1 MPDKKVNILL
11 VMLHIPILFFIFLA
25 LLSGCTDTGYH
36 QPVYIISDTAEI
48 SDTAQEEQEKDEET
62 IKP

>member
-1 MPDKKVNILL
+1 MPDKKVKIKTMLFLL
-11 VMLHIPILFFIFLA
+11 IS
-25 LLSGCTDTGYH
+25 LLLLCGCADVGYH

-62 IKP
+62 VKP